1 MTPDKKRKLRN
12 IALLS
17 LLGLIGGTFAFTA
30 FNQQALNDR
39 ENNIQVEVGGRVHDY
54 YNRDTENK
62 DVFVENYGEQPI
74 MARIRLSEYLETQ
87 QTGAAAPT
95 PLVTGT
101 EREQFNTW
109 TPYIPSA
116 TAIGMRTGTGAAFN
130 RYSNLSFGWSR
141 EGQSSPWYLPTFNHN
156 NLDLSTAAAG
166 HARDLAD
173 GSEELTHPGDG
184 TDAYW
189 TEGVTYTNGA
199 NGTTWHG
206 APDGATR
213 TTAQNLQQERAP
225 ITMAQWFD
233 LPNNQKIGDFWVID
247 HHTGWAYWASM
258 LEPEAAT
265 SYLLDAAEMTNAIQ
279 ETVFNGTY
287 YYGIHV
293 DSQLL
298 SPDNSEDFIND
309 GESHDPN
316 LDYFLEGIKNNAVDD
331 VPGNPD
337 EELGNPDYDEDSA
350 PSAFNFHLMNP
361 GRIFTMA
368 GEQYRYLEDMG
379 NGNHLVI
386 RNDTI
391 RNSSW
396 NAQEG
401 VLTSWYG
408 QLDPAVQAMVQPV
421 ANSFTTGEVAEAS
434 VTFTGGDRWLP
445 TNLEG
450 AVAADQT
457 QVVAGGTVRAF
468 ALSLADVT
476 RLSGSG
482 LAFPNH
488 AQRGSDT
495 LGWWWLRTSAP
506 SPNAWRVLADGQLV
520 GGTPVTFNHFAGGV
534 RPALI
539 LHQ

>member
-12 IALLS
+12 IAILS
-17 LLGLIGGTFAFTA
+17 LLGLIGGTFAFTS

-95 PLVTGT
+95 PLVANT

-116 TAIGMRTGTGAAFN
+116 TAIGMRTGAGAAFN

-141 EGQSSPWYLPTFNHN
+141 EGQSAPWYLPTFNHN

-189 TEGVTYTNGA
+189 TGGVTYTNGE

-206 APDGATR
+206 APDGAER

-316 LDYFLEGIKNNAVDD
+316 LDYFLEGIKNNAVDED
-331 VPGNPD
+331 FGNPSY
-337 EELGNPDYDEDSA
+337 NVDSQ

-368 GEQYRYLEDMG
+368 GEQYRYLENMG
-379 NGNHLVI
+379 NGNHLII
-386 RNDTI
+386 RHDTI
-391 RNSSW
+391 LNTSW

-421 ANSFTTGEVAEAS
+421 ANSFTTGEVADDS
-434 VTFTGGDRWLP
+434 VIWTGGNRWLP
-445 TNLEG
+445 NNLEG

-457 QVVAGGTVRAF
+457 QVIPGGTARAF

-476 RLSGSG
+476 RLSGPG
-482 LAFPNH
+482 LGFPNH

-495 LGWWWLRTSAP
+495 LGWWWLRTPAP
-506 SPNAWRVLADGQLV
+506 GVNAWSVS
-520 GGTPVTFNHFAGGV
+520 TAGNLHGSTARTNSSIYGAV

-539 LHQ
+539 INQAN

>member
-12 IALLS
+12 IAILS

-62 DVFVENYGEQPI
+62 DVFVENYGEQAI

-95 PLVTGT
+95 PLVAGT
-101 EREQFNTW
+101 EREQLNTW
-109 TPYIPSA
+109 TPYIPNA
-116 TAIGMRTGTGAAFN
+116 TVIGMRTGAGAAFN

-141 EGQSSPWYLPTFNHN
+141 EGQSAPWYLPTFNHN

-206 APDGATR
+206 APDGAER

-233 LPNNQKIGDFWVID
+233 LPNNQKIGDFWVMD
-247 HHTGWAYWASM
+247 QETGWAYWASM

-265 SYLLDAAEMTNAIQ
+265 SYLLDSAEMTNAIQ

-316 LDYFLEGIKNNAVDD
+316 LNYFLEGIKNNAVDESVANPAYD
-331 VPGNPD
+331 V
-337 EELGNPDYDEDSA
+337 DSP
-350 PSAFNFHLMNP
+350 PSDFAFHRMNP
-361 GRIFTMA
+361 GRIFTMG
-368 GEQYRYLEDMG
+368 GEQYRYLENMG
-379 NGNHLVI
+379 NGNHMII
-386 RNDTI
+386 RNDAL
-391 RNSSW
+391 RNVSW
-396 NAQEG
+396 DAQEG

-421 ANSFTTGEVAEAS
+421 ANSFTTGEVADAS
-434 VTFTGGDRWLP
+434 VTFTGGTRWIP
-445 TNLEG
+445 NNLEG
-450 AVAADQT
+450 AVAADLT
-457 QVVAGGTVRAF
+457 HVVPGGTARAF
-468 ALSLADVT
+468 ALSLADVG
-476 RLSGSG
+476 RLSGPG
-482 LAFPNH
+482 LGFPNH
-488 AQRGSDT
+488 AQRGIF
-495 LGWWWLRTSAP
+495 GWWWLRTPAS
-506 SPNAWRVLADGQLV
+506 NTHAWSVNTHANLV
-520 GGTPVTFNHFAGGV
+520 GNNGRTDSTTTGGV

-539 LHQ
+539 VNQAN

>member
-12 IALLS
+12 IAILS
-17 LLGLIGGTFAFTA
+17 LLGLIGGTFAFTS

-62 DVFVENYGEQPI
+62 NVFVENYGEQPI

-87 QTGAAAPT
+87 QTEAAAPT
-95 PLVTGT
+95 PLVADT
-101 EREQFNTW
+101 EREQLNTW

-116 TAIGMRTGTGAAFN
+116 TAIGMRTGAGAAFN

-141 EGQSSPWYLPTFNHN
+141 EGQSAPWYLPTFNHN

-206 APDGATR
+206 APDGAER

-316 LDYFLEGIKNNAVDD
+316 LDYFLEGIKNNAVDEEW
-331 VPGNPD
+331 GNPA
-337 EELGNPDYDEDSA
+337 YDEDSV

-368 GEQYRYLEDMG
+368 GEQYRYLENMG
-379 NGNHLVI
+379 NGNHMII
-386 RNDTI
+386 RNNSL
-391 RNSSW
+391 RNVSW
-396 NAQEG
+396 NEQEG
-401 VLTSWYG
+401 VLTSWFG

-421 ANSFTTGEVAEAS
+421 ANSFTTGEVADAS
-434 VTFTGGDRWLP
+434 VTFTGGERWLP
-445 TNLEG
+445 NNLGG
-450 AVAADQT
+450 AVTADLT
-457 QVVAGGTVRAF
+457 QVVPGGTARAF

-476 RLSGSG
+476 RLSGPG
-482 LAFPNH
+482 LVFPTPT
-488 AQRGSDT
+488 QRGSNGVA
-495 LGWWWLRTSAP
+495 GWWWLRTPAASTQ
-506 SPNAWRVLADGQLV
+506 AWHVAANGVLT
-520 GGTPVTFNHFAGGV
+520 GTPARTHINTTGGV

-539 LHQ
+539 INQAN

>member
-12 IALLS
+12 IAILS
-17 LLGLIGGTFAFTA
+17 LLGLIGGTFAFTS

-95 PLVTGT
+95 PLVAGT
-101 EREQFNTW
+101 EREQLNTW

-116 TAIGMRTGTGAAFN
+116 TAIGMRTGAGAAFN

-141 EGQSSPWYLPTFNHN
+141 EGESTPWYLPTFNHN

-173 GSEELTHPGDG
+173 GSEELTHPGEG

-189 TEGVTYTNGA
+189 TEGVTYTNGE

-206 APDGATR
+206 APDGAER
-213 TTAQNLQQERAP
+213 TTAQNLQEERAP
-225 ITMAQWFD
+225 LTMAQWFD
-233 LPNNQKIGDFWVID
+233 LPNNQKIGDFWVMD
-247 HHTGWAYWASM
+247 QETGWAYWASM

-298 SPDNSEDFIND
+298 SPDHSEDFIND

-316 LDYFLEGIKNNAVDD
+316 LDYLLEGIKNNAVDEEW
-331 VPGNPD
+331 GNPA
-337 EELGNPDYDEDSA
+337 YDEDSA

-368 GEQYRYLEDMG
+368 GEQYRYLENMG
-379 NGNHLVI
+379 NGNHMII
-386 RNDTI
+386 RNNSL
-391 RNSSW
+391 RNVSW
-396 NAQEG
+396 NEQEG

-408 QLDPAVQAMVQPV
+408 QLAPAVQAMVQPV
-421 ANSFTTGEVAEAS
+421 ANSFTTGEVADAA
-434 VTFTGGDRWLP
+434 VTFTGGERWIP
-445 TNLEG
+445 DNLEG
-450 AVAADQT
+450 DVAADLT
-457 QVVAGGTVRAF
+457 QVVPGGTARAV
-468 ALSLADVT
+468 ALSLTDVT
-476 RLSGSG
+476 RLSGPG
-482 LAFPNH
+482 LGFPNH
-488 AQRGSDT
+488 AQRGSSGD
-495 LGWWWLRTSAP
+495 LQGWWWIRTPAP
-506 SPNAWRVLADGQLV
+506 GVHAWLV
-520 GGTPVTFNHFAGGV
+520 GTNGHLDGNHGRTASTTAGGV

-539 LHQ
+539 LHQARN

>member
-12 IALLS
+12 IAILS
-17 LLGLIGGTFAFTA
+17 LLGLIGGTFAFTS

-95 PLVTGT
+95 PLVAGT
-101 EREQFNTW
+101 EREQLNTW

-116 TAIGMRTGTGAAFN
+116 TAIGMRTGAGAAFN

-141 EGQSSPWYLPTFNHN
+141 EGESAPWYLPTFNHN

-173 GSEELTHPGDG
+173 GSEELTHPGEG

-189 TEGVTYTNGA
+189 TEGVTYTNGE

-206 APDGATR
+206 APDGAER
-213 TTAQNLQQERAP
+213 TTAQNLQEERAP
-225 ITMAQWFD
+225 LTMAQWFD
-233 LPNNQKIGDFWVID
+233 LPNNQKIGDFWVMD
-247 HHTGWAYWASM
+247 QETGWAYWASM

-265 SYLLDAAEMTNAIQ
+265 SYLLDAAEMTSAIQ

-331 VPGNPD
+331 EP
-337 EELGNPDYDEDSA
+337 GNPDYDEDSA

-368 GEQYRYLEDMG
+368 GEQYRYLENMG
-379 NGNHLVI
+379 GGNHMII
-386 RNDTI
+386 RNDAI
-391 RNSSW
+391 RQSSW

-421 ANSFTTGEVAEAS
+421 ANSFTTGEVANTS
-434 VTFTGGDRWLP
+434 VTFTGGGNWIPD
-445 TNLEG
+445 NLEG
-450 AVAADQT
+450 EVAADLT
-457 QVVAGGTVRAF
+457 QVIPGGTARAF

-476 RLSGSG
+476 RLSGEG

-488 AQRGSDT
+488 AQRGSAA
-495 LGWWWLRTSAP
+495 LGWWWLRTPASGT
-506 SPNAWRVLADGQLV
+506 NAWRVTTYGHLAGYLAR
-520 GGTPVTFNHFAGGV
+520 TFITTNGGV

-539 LHQ
+539 INQAN

>member
-12 IALLS
+12 IAILS
-17 LLGLIGGTFAFTA
+17 LLGLIGGTFAFTS

-95 PLVTGT
+95 PLVANT
-101 EREQFNTW
+101 EREQLNTW

-116 TAIGMRTGTGAAFN
+116 TAIGMRTGAGAAFN

-141 EGQSSPWYLPTFNHN
+141 EGQSAPWYLPTFNHN

-189 TEGVTYTNGA
+189 TEGVTYTNGE

-247 HHTGWAYWASM
+247 NHTGWAYWASM

-298 SPDNSEDFIND
+298 SPDNSQDFIND

-316 LDYFLEGIKNNAVDD
+316 LDYFLEGIKNNAVDEEW
-331 VPGNPD
+331 GNPA
-337 EELGNPDYDEDSA
+337 YDEDSA

-368 GEQYRYLEDMG
+368 GEQYRYLENMG
-379 NGNHLVI
+379 NGNHLII

-401 VLTSWYG
+401 VLTSWFG

-421 ANSFTTGEVAEAS
+421 ANSFTTGEVADGA
-434 VTFTGGDRWLP
+434 VTFSGGTRWLP
-445 TNLEG
+445 NNLGG
-450 AVAADQT
+450 AVAADLT
-457 QVVAGGTVRAF
+457 QVVPGATARAF

-476 RLSGSG
+476 RLSGPG
-482 LAFPNH
+482 LAFSNH
-488 AQRGSDT
+488 AQRGSSGAL
-495 LGWWWLRTSAP
+495 LGWWWLRTPAANTSAW
-506 SPNAWRVLADGQLV
+506 AVRTDGHLNGT
-520 GGTPVTFNHFAGGV
+520 GGRTVSYPGGGV

-539 LHQ
+539 LHQARN